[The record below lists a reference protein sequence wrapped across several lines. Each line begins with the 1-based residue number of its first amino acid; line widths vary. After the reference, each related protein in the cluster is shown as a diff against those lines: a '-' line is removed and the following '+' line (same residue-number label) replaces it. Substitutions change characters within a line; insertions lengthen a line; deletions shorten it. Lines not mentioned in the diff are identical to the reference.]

1 MTLKEATIKN
11 YTAFIPVL
19 KKLPLT
25 HRYWHYFN
33 GTYKDN
39 LAEIKEGIE
48 ITQKEA
54 DIVINDLE
62 IMLVNIKAM
71 GDDFFENSNCDKIP
85 CVLFHDPQYKVY
97 KDGTETT
104 LIENNKEGNTE
115 VLNIEK
121 LKDIAERHYLY
132 GGVMVEYTS
141 EGLIWKEI
149 T

>member
-33 GTYKDN
+33 NTD
-39 LAEIKEGIE
+39 IKKGIE

-54 DIVINDLE
+54 DIIIKDLE
-62 IMLVNIKAM
+62 VMLLNIKKM
-71 GDDFFENSNCDKIP
+71 TDEQFEDCNCDKVP

-104 LIENNKEGNTE
+104 LIEDNKEASTE
-115 VLNIEK
+115 VLNVEK
-121 LKDIAERHYLY
+121 IKDITERHYFY

-141 EGLIWKEI
+141 KGLIWKEI